1 MPSAIAATVDPVLA
15 FIGNIGGGE
24 ILIILL
30 VALIVVG
37 PQRLPDA
44 ARSIGKAMG
53 ELRRASSGFQ
63 SEIRGVIDDAG
74 VTDDDTRTTARS
86 NAARREGRQR
96 AGDTGG
102 TAADA
107 AAEVS
112 RQAAAPR
119 RPRRTEPLRA
129 EPDAPGADD
138 GEEQ

>member
-1 MPSAIAATVDPVLA
+1 MPSETVSTVDPVLA

-24 ILIILL
+24 VLIILI

-37 PQRLPDA
+37 PQRLPEA

-63 SEIRGVIDDAG
+63 NELRSVVDDAG
-74 VTDDDTRTTARS
+74 VTDADTRTTARS
-86 NAARREGRQR
+86 TPARNDSRTRERE
-96 AGDTGG
+96 TGA
-102 TAADA
+102 TADDA

-129 EPDAPGADD
+129 DPDIPGADD